1 MIYLIGGPPR
11 CGKTTSAKKL
21 AKKLGI
27 SWISADTL
35 ETIVER
41 YTPEGYKQELF
52 PRTMIYRKARLSND
66 AVYKKYPVK
75 YILHTFLKQ
84 AKSVHLAI
92 EAVVYFYH
100 KNNEDVIIE
109 GHQLF
114 PEFVAKLK
122 IKYKKVRPIFLTR
135 FSIGGIIKS
144 ARKNTTMSDWV
155 TKTSKNEITLKKI
168 ALLISQFSLYYE
180 KEAKKHKM
188 PVFNVDGVFN
198 KEVERVVRRL
208 LK

>member
-11 CGKTTSAKKL
+11 CGKTTTAKNL

-41 YTPEGYKQELF
+41 YTPEGYRQELF
-52 PRTMIYRKARLSND
+52 PRTVMYKKAKLSND

-75 YILHTFLKQ
+75 YILNTFFRQ
-84 AKSVHLAI
+84 ARSVQLAI
-92 EAVVYFYH
+92 ETVVFFYD

-109 GHQLF
+109 GYQLF
-114 PEFVAKLK
+114 PDFVAKLK
-122 IKYKKVRPIFLTR
+122 KKYRKVNPIFLTR
-135 FSIGGIIKS
+135 FSVGGIIKS
-144 ARKNTTMSDWV
+144 ARKNTTISDWI
-155 TKTSKNEITLKKI
+155 TKTTKSEITLKKI

-188 PVFNVDGVFN
+188 PVFNVDGIF
-198 KEVERVVRRL
+198 KKDMERVVKRL